1 MVDRYLVGDSFSKV
15 FIVSFSRAIMVESS
29 LVIASAKSCLRYVN
43 NVRSVLTLKIQTRGT
58 KTSVKLDKISI
69 DRFPVGDES

>member
-29 LVIASAKSCLRYVN
+29 LVIASAKSCWRYVN
-43 NVRSVLTLKIQTRGT
+43 NVRSVLTLKIQTR
-58 KTSVKLDKISI
+58 KLLLRYIDKISI